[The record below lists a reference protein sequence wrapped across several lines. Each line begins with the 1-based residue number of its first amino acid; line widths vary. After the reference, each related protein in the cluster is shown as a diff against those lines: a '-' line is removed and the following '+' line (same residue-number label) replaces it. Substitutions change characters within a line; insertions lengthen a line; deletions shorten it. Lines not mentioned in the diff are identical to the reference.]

1 MKDAVSM
8 NQRTTQGNTARPR
21 HKITNLILQVF
32 GCCLL
37 GAVIVGCGQS
47 QESAR
52 KELATLKK
60 DFTTTDFVFSAMEG
74 DKTAVS
80 LFLKAGMDVN
90 AQVENGT
97 TALIASTVKK
107 HSAIVKLLLDHG
119 AKPDAKHNTRD
130 QRGLTPLLTA
140 ISGQASEI
148 VAMLLDYKADP
159 NLAADDGMT
168 PLMLA
173 GAVGDMKVVTLL
185 LNAGAKVNAADAD
198 GQTALMDAAAKQ
210 HLEVVSLLLKKGA
223 DIKAATKAGATALD
237 AALGKVGITRL
248 GLLGSKAFET
258 QASKQQ
264 QETVQILRQAG
275 AKPVS
280 TFFAAILYESLNEV
294 VVMKAVETKSAKDT
308 RTLILNVFDN
318 FKVIG
323 LNGVQMTEA
332 RSQAVKSVTRARA
345 RIGMSGLSDQSAAD
359 KQVDQEFIEL
369 ARELMGESAKG
380 QP

>member
-1 MKDAVSM
+1 MK
-8 NQRTTQGNTARPR
+8 QRTTKGNATNPHRKTR
-21 HKITNLILQVF
+21 HLILRVL

-37 GAVIVGCGQS
+37 GAIFVGCGQS

-52 KELATLKK
+52 KELVALKK
-60 DFTTTDFVFSAMEG
+60 DFTALDFVASAMDG

-90 AQVENGT
+90 TTEENGA
-97 TALIASTVKK
+97 TALIAATVKK
-107 HSAIVKLLLDHG
+107 HPEVVRLLLDHG
-119 AKPDAKHNTRD
+119 AKPDMKCNMGD
-130 QRGLTPLLTA
+130 ERGMTPLLAA
-140 ISGQASEI
+140 ISAKSPEI
-148 VAMLLDYKADP
+148 VTMLFNKQADP
-159 NLAADDGMT
+159 NLASDTGMT

-173 GAVGDMKVVTLL
+173 GAVGNVKVITLL
-185 LNAGAKVNAADAD
+185 LDAGAKVNAADAD
-198 GQTALMDAAAKQ
+198 GQTALMDAAAKH

-237 AALGKVGITRL
+237 AALGKMGITRL
-248 GLLGSKAFET
+248 GLLGAKAFEA

-280 TFFAAILYESLNEV
+280 TFFAAILYEGLNEV

-308 RTLILNVFDN
+308 RALILNVFDN
-318 FKVIG
+318 FKAIG
-323 LNGVQMTEA
+323 LDGAQMTEA
-332 RSQAVKSVTRARA
+332 RNQAVKSVTKARA
-345 RIGMSGLSDQSAAD
+345 RIGMSGLSDQSAEE
-359 KQVDQEFIEL
+359 KKVDQEFIEL
-369 ARELMGESAKG
+369 AKELMGESAKG